1 MPEST
6 FDYRRICPYR
16 LTWRVTGRTLDEV
29 DAGARA
35 GAQDDGVDVYAPER
49 HQQIL
54 ATARADGRVDVN
66 RLAEDLD
73 VTPETIRRDLTVL
86 ERHGLVRRVH
96 GGAIP
101 VERLGFEPG
110 VADREAKFAG
120 EKERVAK
127 AALDE
132 VPDGGAVILDAGTTT
147 VRLAELLPS
156 DRELTVV
163 THALPVAMVLAMRP
177 NITLHLVGGT
187 VRGRTLAAVGSWA
200 ERELADI
207 HADVA
212 FLGTNG
218 LSVEHG
224 LTTPDLAEA
233 AVKRALVANA
243 RRTVVLTDHSK
254 IGRVEFAHVV
264 PLSQVDTI
272 ITDSGVE
279 PELVDELEAAGP
291 RVVTA

>member
-1 MPEST
+1 MSE
-6 FDYRRICPYR
+6 
-16 LTWRVTGRTLDEV
+16 GTLEPLDV
-29 DAGARA
+29 DDLVGAA
-35 GAQDDGVDVYAPER
+35 DDGVDVYAPER

-110 VADREAKFAG
+110 IADREGKFAG
-120 EKERVAK
+120 EKERIAK

-132 VPDGGAVILDAGTTT
+132 VPDGGAVIFDAGTTT
-147 VRLAELLPS
+147 VRLAELLPT

-177 NITLHLVGGT
+177 GITLHLVGGT

-233 AVKRALVANA
+233 SVKRALVANA
-243 RRTVVLTDHSK
+243 RRTVVLADHSK

-264 PLSQVDTI
+264 PLSAIDTV

-279 PELVDELEAAGP
+279 PELVEELEAAGP

>member
-1 MPEST
+1 MSVP
-6 FDYRRICPYR
+6 
-16 LTWRVTGRTLDEV
+16 
-29 DAGARA
+29 
-35 GAQDDGVDVYAPER
+35 AQDDGVDVYAPER

-66 RLAEDLD
+66 RLAQTLD

-86 ERHGLVRRVH
+86 ERHGLLRRVH

-110 VADREAKFAG
+110 VADRETRFAG
-120 EKERVAK
+120 EKERIAK

-132 VPDGGAVILDAGTTT
+132 LPDGGAVILDAGTTT
-147 VRLAELLPS
+147 VRLAELLPA

-187 VRGRTLAAVGSWA
+187 VRGRTLAAVGAWA

-233 AVKRALVANA
+233 AVKRALVQNA
-243 RRTVVLTDHSK
+243 RRAVVLADHSK

-264 PLSQVDTI
+264 PVAQIDTVV
-272 ITDSGVE
+272 TDSGVE
-279 PELVDELEAAGP
+279 PELAEELEAAGP
-291 RVVTA
+291 RVVRA

>member
-1 MPEST
+1 M
-6 FDYRRICPYR
+6 
-16 LTWRVTGRTLDEV
+16 GRTLDGV
-29 DAGARA
+29 DAGVRA

-110 VADREAKFAG
+110 IADRETRFAG

-132 VPDGGAVILDAGTTT
+132 LPDGGAVILDAGTTT

-279 PELVDELEAAGP
+279 PELVEELEAAGP